1 MTVTRGEGVKI
12 SENVADVIYGSPI
25 LGTYL
30 GREKKML
37 RDAAAQHEMA
47 FFLLRLPLNHVVDI
61 GHQASPDATL
71 IFGASAKPLTRVFSV
86 WVRLS
91 SFSG

>member
-1 MTVTRGEGVKI
+1 MANLNKLSKIKFVRTVSQCQETPFSI
-12 SENVADVIYGSPI
+12 AFMFSAGSIRSRPC
-25 LGTYL
+25 
-30 GREKKML
+30 
-37 RDAAAQHEMA
+37 
-47 FFLLRLPLNHVVDI
+47 FLLRLPLNHVVDI

-71 IFGASAKPLTRVFSV
+71 IFGASAKPLTRVFPV

>member
-25 LGTYL
+25 LDTYL

-37 RDAAAQHEMA
+37 RVENDRKG
-47 FFLLRLPLNHVVDI
+47 FLALRP
-61 GHQASPDATL
+61 QP
-71 IFGASAKPLTRVFSV
+71 
-86 WVRLS
+86 
-91 SFSG
+91 